1 MDSIVVNRIKS
12 LMEKE
17 KENPNS
23 FAKKIGLSSASV
35 YNLLDGGTPRQATID
50 KIVVAYPNYT
60 RDWLM
65 GLDGKIVETSDNPY
79 RDFVIKRLTDENDRL
94 WEMIEFFKSK
104 MPPNFL
110 LPLTH
115 KVRAPKGKLIYM
127 RPAGAQ
133 VGGYAARA

>member
-1 MDSIVVNRIKS
+1 
-12 LMEKE
+12 MEKE